1 MISEEINDIKSK
13 LMYIEEKVSYID
25 EVKYIK
31 EKIISLEEKINMI
44 IAQQEIYQIEK
55 EQLMNSIFLLQEK
68 TL

>member
-55 EQLMNSIFLLQEK
+55 EQLMNSIFVLQEK
-68 TL
+68 IV

>member
-1 MISEEINDIKSK
+1 MISEEINDIKTK
-13 LMYIEEKVSYID
+13 LMYIEEKVSCID

-55 EQLMNSIFLLQEK
+55 EQLMNSIFSLQEK
-68 TL
+68 IL

>member
-13 LMYIEEKVSYID
+13 LMYIEEKVSSID
-25 EVKYIK
+25 EIKYIK

-55 EQLMNSIFLLQEK
+55 EQLMNSIFVLQEK
-68 TL
+68 IV